1 MQYTL
6 NEDELK
12 LIYEWAYVKE
22 HETDFSEQEKA
33 LALKIKKVVSKSFE
47 ERDDRERI
55 DEFLEEISLIN
66 ENIRYGWES
75 PKGSKDFFY
84 LISCKGKK
92 TEFSTKTPYIEAVA
106 KIMEIAH

>member
-66 ENIRYGWES
+66 ENIRYGW
-75 PKGSKDFFY
+75 GSSKNTNDFCY
-84 LISCKGKK
+84 MVSYNGKK
-92 TEFSTKTPYIEAVA
+92 IEFSTKTSYIEAVA
-106 KIMEIAH
+106 KIMKIVR